1 MALMNLY
8 QNRDH
13 VTEIDKE
20 YSPIR
25 KSHYFTIGVVDSSL
39 VEEEASFNA
48 SLNIEGIMDTLPAI
62 SYQTSW
68 DASPV
73 SVISENVKNFT
84 DNAAIRTFAQNNGHY
99 RMPIVTDGWTQLMP
113 KDGCAL
119 SVSLSFKSYPTKMFS
134 TTDFRSILNFLFFVT
149 TPREYYLS
157 DSAAYIGQGLEQAY
171 AKGKELGNLIN
182 QAAND
187 FKSLATENERNA
199 TVGNQS
205 YLRLANY
212 MIASPD
218 EKPALNEELSQAEQ
232 ILAKELDTL
241 LTYFNNLL
249 NMSDD
254 NAGGVP
260 LCVLKVP
267 GMINAAD
274 TVRWLIK
281 SWSFKPA
288 INTIRDVKSG
298 LELPMFVEF
307 KIDLET
313 QTILSN
319 SDMNKLLG

>member
-157 DSAAYIGQGLEQAY
+157 DSAAYIGKGLEQAY

-241 LTYFNNLL
+241 STYFNNLL

-288 INTIRDVKSG
+288 INTMRDVKSG